1 MNYGESS
8 EETPLLKYSED
19 CERASFIDDDDE
31 ESMPRKKGTRKGKR
45 KQTRKSGS
53 RKGKQAK
60 GVRFIKGRV
69 ALHVAGLGLQRLGVS
84 ELVRHISLSKLK
96 SAAKKFLQ
104 SKGVVTKR
112 RKVRRKKAKR

>member
-45 KQTRKSGS
+45 KKRENLAHEKVN
-53 RKGKQAK
+53 RP
-60 GVRFIKGRV
+60 RV
-69 ALHVAGLGLQRLGVS
+69 
-84 ELVRHISLSKLK
+84 
-96 SAAKKFLQ
+96 
-104 SKGVVTKR
+104 
-112 RKVRRKKAKR
+112 